1 MREAGG
7 QGGGRLNMIPT
18 IIGKQDAD
26 DDADD
31 DADEDKHTNIFL
43 QSLHSQ
49 DGRLNKFLSHKN
61 ENMCF
66 DHCANCSIG

>member
-7 QGGGRLNMIPT
+7 QGGGRLNMMPT

-31 DADEDKHTNIFL
+31 DADKDNITHQDFPRET
-43 QSLHSQ
+43 SLHSQ
-49 DGRLNKFLSHKN
+49 DRRLN
-61 ENMCF
+61 
-66 DHCANCSIG
+66 

>member
-7 QGGGRLNMIPT
+7 QGGGRLNMMPT

-31 DADEDKHTNIFL
+31 DADKDKHHTPIF
-43 QSLHSQ
+43 SYRVFTVRTEDSI
-49 DGRLNKFLSHKN
+49 NFFLPQK
-61 ENMCF
+61 
-66 DHCANCSIG
+66 